1 MTTWFK
7 TTLTSRLAVGS
18 TALTLLISVHAFA
31 SDSIY
36 VQVPGA
42 AGDTT
47 TAGFIGQI
55 NADSVS
61 WGFRNNTSIVL
72 APIVVTKRL
81 DTASTGLM
89 KAGAAGTLLSTVT
102 ISHVTL
108 LGTCTTP
115 LTQTTVLT
123 GAKITDYQ
131 LIDKDDHGPPLETI
145 TFSATSLT
153 FSFVTASA
161 QCVVSKPATATMSP
175 KQ

>member
-1 MTTWFK
+1 MGGVA
-7 TTLTSRLAVGS
+7 LA
-18 TALTLLISVHAFA
+18 LLMAVHAFA
-31 SDSIY
+31 SDSIF

-42 AGDTT
+42 TGSST

-61 WGFRNNTSIVL
+61 WGFRNNSSIVL

-81 DTASTGLM
+81 DTASTSLM
-89 KAGAAGTLLSTVT
+89 KAGAAGTALATVT

-108 LGTCTTP
+108 GGSGTTSVA
-115 LTQTTVLT
+115 QTTVLT
-123 GAKITDYQ
+123 GARITDYQ
-131 LIDKDDHGPPLETI
+131 LVDSEGGGPPLETI
-145 TFSATSLT
+145 TFSATSIT

-161 QCVVSKPATATMSP
+161 TGVVSKPATATMAP

>member
-1 MTTWFK
+1 MTTWLK
-7 TTLTSRLAVGS
+7 TTMANRLAVGS
-18 TALTLLISVHAFA
+18 AMLALLVAVHAFA

-42 AGDTT
+42 TGSSTS
-47 TAGFIGQI
+47 AGFVGQI

-61 WGFRNNTSIVL
+61 WGFRNNSSIVL

-89 KAGAAGTLLSTVT
+89 KAGAAGTVLATVT
-102 ISHVTL
+102 ISHITL
-108 LGTCTTP
+108 GGTGTTQV
-115 LTQTTVLT
+115 TQTTVLT

-131 LIDKDDHGPPLETI
+131 LIDNAGGGAPLETI

-161 QCVVSKPATATMSP
+161 TGVVSKPATATMSP